1 MSLEKSGVLS
11 VKELLSPDRRQAS
24 KAAGA
29 ELFDSSLP
37 LKLDDEAYVIP
48 KYCWKKPKF
57 LGESREAKLD
67 YISLFPEKT
76 HPNEGE
82 LTKIHA
88 KRKNATPGPNHYELT
103 RDWGKKSAHDYEN

>member
-1 MSLEKSGVLS
+1 MALEKSGVLS
-11 VKELLSPDRRQAS
+11 VKELLSPDRRHAS

-29 ELFDSSLP
+29 ELFSTTLP

-57 LGESREAKLD
+57 LGDSRQAKLD
-67 YISLFPEKT
+67 YINLFPEKT

-88 KRKNATPGPNHYELT
+88 KRKNTTPGPNYYET
-103 RDWGKKSAHDYEN
+103 THDWAKKSPHMHE